1 MTSSARR
8 VTTNVSRSSLV
19 TRASSRSTTVPEPSI
34 PSSTVASQNSSMTSS
49 LPVATSTT
57 ATTIV
62 SPSVSSTHPT
72 SDKRHTIT
80 SNDLRHGFYVE
91 GGKFRKLDSTPG
103 RYYTKREA
111 LHSSVYRQHNTF
123 IVPDSVAAPSSVEH
137 HRHSGSRTKHVTAAT
152 PAISNPST
160 VSESPMIPLSGSA
173 AATVKTPA
181 SVLVSEPPSS
191 TIPSSVVETDSL
203 VITMNPS
210 IPTEV
215 DSEVDD
221 DDRADGP
228 STTSTIESAPSSK
241 TIAPSVVSPPVDPFV
256 SIEIKWEVVW
266 RATNGTLQLRRSP
279 TDTRSPSLISKAV
292 IDNFTAT
299 RLMVLDRFMTMHWS
313 LTLNV
318 GFDLIARLPT
328 DGPRI
333 SGSASSAP
341 TEMVLVSVA
350 HPYTDTTD
358 PDLEYFGAEIQ
369 IPGLP
374 AHTTI
379 ELRPHDA
386 SIPMDGI
393 ISITVPREATQR
405 IWQLYQWSVAASTT
419 SAASTAR
426 SATTATATTA
436 TIAATSV
443 IGIDVKEPERKTKTV
458 QPNSKPESNR
468 VPTAIGP
475 SHADVK
481 HIPRTREPSAATNS
495 TPPVTDQK
503 YPIVTSSRHAMA
515 TVTSGSAPV
524 SVRRMPRPVS
534 TIPTPVGPSAS
545 TQQQRF

>member
-1 MTSSARR
+1 
-8 VTTNVSRSSLV
+8 
-19 TRASSRSTTVPEPSI
+19 
-34 PSSTVASQNSSMTSS
+34 
-49 LPVATSTT
+49 
-57 ATTIV
+57 
-62 SPSVSSTHPT
+62 
-72 SDKRHTIT
+72 
-80 SNDLRHGFYVE
+80 
-91 GGKFRKLDSTPG
+91 
-103 RYYTKREA
+103 
-111 LHSSVYRQHNTF
+111 
-123 IVPDSVAAPSSVEH
+123 
-137 HRHSGSRTKHVTAAT
+137 
-152 PAISNPST
+152 
-160 VSESPMIPLSGSA
+160 
-173 AATVKTPA
+173 
-181 SVLVSEPPSS
+181 
-191 TIPSSVVETDSL
+191 
-203 VITMNPS
+203 
-210 IPTEV
+210 
-215 DSEVDD
+215 
-221 DDRADGP
+221 
-228 STTSTIESAPSSK
+228 
-241 TIAPSVVSPPVDPFV
+241 
-256 SIEIKWEVVW
+256 
-266 RATNGTLQLRRSP
+266 
-279 TDTRSPSLISKAV
+279 LISKAV

-328 DGPRI
+328 DGPRV
-333 SGSASSAP
+333 SGSASSSP
-341 TEMVLVSVA
+341 IEMVLVSVA
-350 HPYTDTTD
+350 HPYADTTD

-386 SIPMDGI
+386 SIPIDGI

-405 IWQLYQWSVAASTT
+405 MWQFYQWSVAASTANT
-419 SAASTAR
+419 ANTASTGR
-426 SATTATATTA
+426 PATTTAATA

-468 VPTAIGP
+468 VPTAIGT

-481 HIPRTREPSAATNS
+481 HIPRTREPSASANS

-503 YPIVTSSRHAMA
+503 YPIATSSRHAMA